1 MWTQRRNWVFSGPP
15 VMSKSETA
23 YVLTHSSGS
32 GCGRVGRR
40 PTAEHAAPKH
50 RKARERGFRVDFRQ
64 CVRVASNQLGRFEPR
79 DRCSSESAP
88 SRRACVRVPK
98 RERLP
103 ACVAGGRRATCPH
116 SRRKPCAYKTK
127 ADLPAFA
134 LALWRVRR
142 SLGGGGKVRLYVRQ
156 TVAGRVRNDP
166 PYERTLVIAA
176 DPGGR
181 ESDPSPACRGSS

>member
-1 MWTQRRNWVFSGPP
+1 MANAFS
-15 VMSKSETA
+15 SKTLGRAFPRGSR
-23 YVLTHSSGS
+23 SSQSPLVNARPSVSGQATRDVGS
-32 GCGRVGRR
+32 RA
-40 PTAEHAAPKH
+40 TMTHAAPMH

-166 PYERTLVIAA
+166 PYERTVSYTHLTL
-176 DPGGR
+176 PTNR
-181 ESDPSPACRGSS
+181 EV